1 MKYLPAVL
9 VVVYVLTFNSFG
21 LRSDA
26 GRALVWTGQH
36 AEVFGYYVESI
47 GQVPRP
53 ASKINW
59 PTYHF
64 DANLLLHPKTELQ
77 HINGDV
83 DAILA
88 KSPSTFGKLKPVVSP
103 NLRSNSNHSTFPKA
117 VIVPQSVSP
126 GFK

>member
-1 MKYLPAVL
+1 MKYLPAFL
-9 VVVYVLTFNSFG
+9 VAAYVLTFNSFG

-36 AEVFGYYVESI
+36 AEMFGYYVESI
-47 GQVPRP
+47 GQAPKP
-53 ASKINW
+53 TPHINW

-77 HINGDV
+77 HINGHV
-83 DAILA
+83 GTILA
-88 KSPSTFGKLKPVVSP
+88 KNPLSTGRLTTVVNP
-103 NLRSNSNHSTFPKA
+103 NPRAKSNHATLPKA
-117 VIVPQSVSP
+117 VVVPQSVTP